1 MECLDDLD
9 WRISKIVVSGWML
22 VVSPEVS
29 MMLLPDLPDP
39 GFHCKFLLIKLTTG
53 FSLVLSDNTG
63 HRIVVRIVVGER
75 GCSHSR

>member
-53 FSLVLSDNTG
+53 FSLVLGDNTG
-63 HRIVVRIVVGER
+63 
-75 GCSHSR
+75 